1 MSKRPLRRLL
11 LGLSLLLPLGVHSA
25 GSADFSPAEQ
35 MLFMS
40 DHLGKL
46 SPPRTLHY
54 AFHKRGTLEEN
65 YDDTVRIVLSPQAD
79 GSCCV
84 GRGEFLSEGRRVI
97 LPDVEDASGNPVIL
111 YFLENDVRNM
121 QRLTKGQ
128 ANHFR
133 KRIRMAIYNGAAM
146 RESTFVYRGRSIP
159 GHEISI
165 SPYLDDPNRARFESL
180 AGKQYVFLLSEAV
193 PGGVFGIST
202 RVGSEGDDAAP
213 LIVEEMLIEGGEA
226 FADTR
231 SSPAKAIR

>member
-1 MSKRPLRRLL
+1 MTKQPLRRLL
-11 LGLSLLLPLGVHSA
+11 LGLALLLPLGVQSA
-25 GSADFSPAEQ
+25 DKADFSPAEQ

-40 DHLGKL
+40 NHLGNL

-54 AFHKRGTLEEN
+54 TFHKRGTLEEN
-65 YDDTVRIVLSPQAD
+65 YDDKVRIALSPQAD

-97 LPDVEDASGNPVIL
+97 LPDVEGASGNPVIL

-146 RESTFVYRGRSIP
+146 RETTFVYQGRGIP

-165 SPYLDDPNRARFESL
+165 SPYLDDPNRMRFESL
-180 AGKQYVFLLSEAV
+180 ARKQYFFLLSEAV
-193 PGGVFGIST
+193 PGGVFGIRT
-202 RVGSEGDDAAP
+202 RVGSEADNASP
-213 LIVEEMLIEGGEA
+213 LIVEEMIIEGGET
-226 FADTR
+226 FADSPNT
-231 SSPAKAIR
+231 PAKAI